1 MFYPV
6 KLNNTFFN
14 FFISWL
20 LIIPFVVFKGG
31 YEGPKVV
38 WFLGGVIILT
48 IFWIWRLLVL
58 KKNIEF
64 LKSDF
69 FFILWLWLFFVSSL
83 LGIHPLESILGGSYR
98 HQGVLFFLALWLVK
112 KTLEILPEEKKT
124 FLKKGIALSVI
135 LEAFIVISQV
145 LLAKTYFA
153 RPLGTLG
160 EPNAVAGFLAVGSFF
175 VSFWFWPFLAIF
187 LTGSRTGIAAFT
199 VFLLSRFRRLP
210 LGVILLVVL
219 AAVFIFFKG
228 GELRPKSKFE
238 DRGLFWQMAAT
249 FIKERPI
256 LGWGAETQEYLYDRE
271 FARREMPLQGMI
283 VDRSHNLFLDVAIWS
298 GMFGLLA
305 FVGWLVSLG
314 FELKRNTRMLFGL
327 LAWIVF
333 SVFQPLGVV
342 HWLLLFLI
350 LNW

>member
-1 MFYPV
+1 MFYLV

-14 FFISWL
+14 FFICWL
-20 LIIPFVVFKGG
+20 LIIPFLVFKGG

-48 IFWIWRLLVL
+48 IFWIWRILGL
-58 KKNIEF
+58 KENLKF

-69 FFILWLWLFFVSSL
+69 FFILWLLLLFVSSL

-98 HQGVLFFLALWLVK
+98 HQGVLFFLGLWIVK

-124 FLKKGIALSVI
+124 FLKKGIAVSVI
-135 LEAFIVISQV
+135 LEVFIVISQV
-145 LLAKTYFA
+145 LLGKTYFA

-187 LTGSRTGIAAFT
+187 LTGSRTGIVAFT

-210 LGVILLVVL
+210 LGVILLVVF

-238 DRGLFWQMAAT
+238 DRSLFWQMAVG
-249 FIKERPI
+249 FIQEKPI
-256 LGWGAETQEYLYDRE
+256 LGWGAESQEYLYNRE
-271 FARREMPLQGMI
+271 FARKEMPLEGMI

-298 GMFGLLA
+298 GTLGLLA
-305 FVGWLVSLG
+305 FAGWLISLS
-314 FELKRNTRMLFGL
+314 FELKKNVRMLFGF

-333 SVFQPLGVV
+333 SLFQPLGVT
-342 HWLLLFLI
+342 HWVLLI
-350 LNW
+350 LIYSL